1 MRTRGTITAAVGAL
15 LALAAAGPSW
25 GQRPP
30 QTTGAAQNAEPAP
43 PPLDRKACAND
54 KRATTGSGD
63 TVQVPQPDKDLSDKL
78 AATDGVICPPVEIDP
93 DMHAPAPGGGAMP
106 VIPPPGSPGGDPSVR
121 PK

>member
-25 GQRPP
+25 GQSPP
-30 QTTGAAQNAEPAP
+30 ETTGAGQAAEATPQ
-43 PPLDRKACAND
+43 LDRKACADD

-63 TVQVPQPDKDLSDKL
+63 TVEVPQPGKDLSDKL
-78 AATDGVICPPVEIDP
+78 AATDGVICPPSEVDP
-93 DMHAPAPGGGAMP
+93 NMHAPAPGGGAMP
-106 VIPPPGSPGGDPSVR
+106 VIPPPGRPGGDPSVR